1 MIISNL
7 LLICHLQALICQS
20 QALHK
25 ASLRARCQ
33 TRHRRVKTPSELL
46 RHCVLDFPFSCDFPS
61 KLEGGLE

>member
-33 TRHRRVKTPSELL
+33 TRHRRQRS
-46 RHCVLDFPFSCDFPS
+46 VL
-61 KLEGGLE
+61 

>member
-25 ASLRARCQ
+25 ASLRARCRPV
-33 TRHRRVKTPSELL
+33 TDADVA
-46 RHCVLDFPFSCDFPS
+46 SCDFATGTSNAPCHVRMVPS
-61 KLEGGLE
+61 GF